1 MANKLI
7 VAPAPHVQTAQS
19 TTRIMRDVVIALMPA
34 LVVSTVVFGLDV
46 LRVTALSV
54 VSCVVIEYL
63 IQKFMVRGA
72 TTVGNWSAVVTGVL
86 LAFNLP
92 ASIPWWIVV
101 MGAFVAIAVAKM
113 TFGGLGKNPF
123 NPALV
128 GRVFLL
134 IAYPVQM
141 TTWPLPVN
149 GSFDVL
155 SGATPLAAVK
165 QGLAG
170 PGAIGVQE
178 MLLGNIPGSLGEVA
192 AAALLCGFVYLLWRR
207 VITWHIPV
215 TVLATMAVFAG
226 VVAMCSVSF
235 DALPQ
240 AADGTCS
247 AGYKLGYLFGTAWRA
262 GIFHVLAGGAMLGAI
277 FMATDYST
285 SPMTVRGGVIF
296 GIGDPVPSLAEFC
309 RSYSQALRTVDLA
322 SRICDERIATY
333 RRYILCELIYDS
345 PNAKLALIQRIKPL
359 LAYDE
364 EHNTQLLYTLE
375 TYFNN
380 CQNSVKTSKALFI
393 HRNTLL
399 YRLDRI
405 AEILDLNYNDSEQML
420 TFQLA
425 LKAFLMC
432 Q

>member
-240 AADGTCS
+240 AADGPWS
-247 AGYKLGYLFGTAWRA
+247 AGSKLGYLCGTAWRA

-296 GIGDPVPSLAEFC
+296 AVGIGLITMCIRLWGAYPEGMSFAILIMNACVP
-309 RSYSQALRTVDLA
+309 
-322 SRICDERIATY
+322 
-333 RRYILCELIYDS
+333 LINKYV
-345 PNAKLALIQRIKPL
+345 KPKR
-359 LAYDE
+359 
-364 EHNTQLLYTLE
+364 
-375 TYFNN
+375 FG
-380 CQNSVKTSKALFI
+380 VK
-393 HRNTLL
+393 
-399 YRLDRI
+399 
-405 AEILDLNYNDSEQML
+405 
-420 TFQLA
+420 
-425 LKAFLMC
+425 
-432 Q
+432 

>member
-149 GSFDVL
+149 GSFDAL

-165 QGLAG
+165 N
-170 PGAIGVQE
+170 GACPNVLDVQD
-178 MLLGNIPGSLGEVA
+178 LVLGNIPGSLGEVA

-207 VITWHIPV
+207 VIRWHVPV
-215 TVLATMAVFAG
+215 TVLATMAVFAF
-226 VVAMCSVSF
+226 VY
-235 DALPQ
+235 ALGKGMTG
-240 AADGTCS
+240 AA
-247 AGYKLGYLFGTAWRA
+247 LWQLPL
-262 GIFHVLAGGAMLGAI
+262 FHVLAGGAILGAV

-296 GIGDPVPSLAEFC
+296 AAGIGVITMLIRLWGAYPEGMSFAILIMNACVP
-309 RSYSQALRTVDLA
+309 
-322 SRICDERIATY
+322 
-333 RRYILCELIYDS
+333 LINKYV
-345 PNAKLALIQRIKPL
+345 KPKR
-359 LAYDE
+359 
-364 EHNTQLLYTLE
+364 
-375 TYFNN
+375 FG
-380 CQNSVKTSKALFI
+380 VK
-393 HRNTLL
+393 
-399 YRLDRI
+399 
-405 AEILDLNYNDSEQML
+405 
-420 TFQLA
+420 
-425 LKAFLMC
+425 
-432 Q
+432 

>member
-1 MANKLI
+1 MLFR
-7 VAPAPHVQTAQS
+7 S
-19 TTRIMRDVVIALMPA
+19 
-34 LVVSTVVFGLDV
+34 
-46 LRVTALSV
+46 
-54 VSCVVIEYL
+54 
-63 IQKFMVRGA
+63 
-72 TTVGNWSAVVTGVL
+72 
-86 LAFNLP
+86 
-92 ASIPWWIVV
+92 
-101 MGAFVAIAVAKM
+101 
-113 TFGGLGKNPF
+113 
-123 NPALV
+123 
-128 GRVFLL
+128 
-134 IAYPVQM
+134 YPVQM

-296 GIGDPVPSLAEFC
+296 AVGIGLITMCIRLWGAYPEGMSFAILIMNACVP
-309 RSYSQALRTVDLA
+309 
-322 SRICDERIATY
+322 
-333 RRYILCELIYDS
+333 LINKYV
-345 PNAKLALIQRIKPL
+345 KPKR
-359 LAYDE
+359 
-364 EHNTQLLYTLE
+364 
-375 TYFNN
+375 FG
-380 CQNSVKTSKALFI
+380 VK
-393 HRNTLL
+393 
-399 YRLDRI
+399 
-405 AEILDLNYNDSEQML
+405 
-420 TFQLA
+420 
-425 LKAFLMC
+425 
-432 Q
+432 